1 MNEFI
6 HLNVKSFILTREKL
20 IHKVDSRTMSVSDED
35 EVLKAESEEEDEGK
49 EKEIS
54 GQEDKVNKIV
64 LCVLF

>member
-54 GQEDKVNKIV
+54 GREDKVNKIV